1 LVSYFLVLFRLLSV
15 GNIYVVW
22 LIIEIAFLYFF
33 LVVIGKEIKNIG
45 LIIYFFFQRFI
56 SLLLWISFVF
66 SLDKL
71 IFLMLIA
78 KLGLFP
84 FFYWIVIVRVKV
96 GVLRNIFVL
105 SLQKF
110 SVFWLVW
117 LTVNVRMVLVYVL
130 VYFRIFFCCSES
142 SSY

>member
-1 LVSYFLVLFRLLSV
+1 
-15 GNIYVVW
+15 VVW

-45 LIIYFFFQRFI
+45 LIIYFFFQRFV

-71 IFLMLIA
+71 VFLMLIA

-84 FFYWIVIVRVKV
+84 FFY
-96 GVLRNIFVL
+96 
-105 SLQKF
+105 
-110 SVFWLVW
+110 
-117 LTVNVRMVLVYVL
+117 
-130 VYFRIFFCCSES
+130 
-142 SSY
+142 

>member
-1 LVSYFLVLFRLLSV
+1 
-15 GNIYVVW
+15 VVW

-84 FFYWIVIVRVKV
+84 FFY
-96 GVLRNIFVL
+96 
-105 SLQKF
+105 
-110 SVFWLVW
+110 
-117 LTVNVRMVLVYVL
+117 
-130 VYFRIFFCCSES
+130 
-142 SSY
+142 